1 MEIGELTYS
10 GNDFAVLKQ
19 YAGWKLGF
27 LRYSQRFSKF
37 TELERHLQTDEVFVL
52 LEGTA
57 TLYTK
62 TEKRSMKGKTLYNIP
77 RGIWHH
83 IVVSPDATVLVIENS
98 NTTKENTERMTI
110 EC

>member
-1 MEIGELTYS
+1 MEIEELTYS
-10 GNDFAVLKQ
+10 GKDFAVLKQ

-62 TEKRSMKGKTLYNIP
+62 TEKRSMKAGILYNIP